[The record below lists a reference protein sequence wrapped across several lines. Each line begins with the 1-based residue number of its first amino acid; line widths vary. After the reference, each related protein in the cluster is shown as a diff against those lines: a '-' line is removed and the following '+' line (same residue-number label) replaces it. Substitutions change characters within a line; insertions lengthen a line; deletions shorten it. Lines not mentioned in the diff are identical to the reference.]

1 MASATEYRGQKA
13 VTMNASEDPK
23 ELEAK
28 KGEVTELLKKLKEGN
43 PDASSELIVLVY
55 DELRRLGA
63 HYMRQE
69 RSDHT
74 LQSTALVHEA
84 YMRLVEK
91 PEGFTNRAHFFAVAA
106 QAMRHILVD
115 HARARRAGKRGGLEK
130 QQVELKEAMAV
141 SNDEPE
147 TMLALDEALTRL
159 AEFDQRKARVVE
171 LIYFAGLT
179 KEEAAAALDVSPET
193 IYRDWKHARAWLHAQ
208 LSSLPPQPN
217 EAT

>member
-1 MASATEYRGQKA
+1 
-13 VTMNASEDPK
+13 MNASEDPK

-28 KGEVTELLKKLKEGN
+28 KGEVTELLKKLKDGN

-115 HARARRAGKRGGLEK
+115 HARARHAGKRGGSDK
-130 QQVELKEAMAV
+130 QKVELQEAMAV
-141 SNDEPE
+141 SNDQPE

-179 KEEAAAALDVSPET
+179 KEEAATALDVSPET

-208 LSSLPPQPN
+208 LSSAQSQSN

>member
-1 MASATEYRGQKA
+1 
-13 VTMNASEDPK
+13 MNASEDPK

-28 KGEVTELLKKLKEGN
+28 KGEVTELLKKLKDGN
-43 PDASSELIVLVY
+43 PEASSELIVLVY

-69 RSDHT
+69 RPDHT

-84 YMRLVEK
+84 YMKLVEK

-115 HARARRAGKRGGLEK
+115 HARGRKAGKRGGADK

-141 SNDEPE
+141 SNDDPE
-147 TMLALDEALTRL
+147 TMLALDEALTKL

-179 KEEAAAALDVSPET
+179 KEEAASVLEVSQET

-208 LSSLPPQPN
+208 LTSTPGD
-217 EAT
+217 AK